1 MHYVV
6 TQILRY
12 YHAVPN
18 CASLGAHVLRFQT
31 CLHQLPSL
39 PSIQESCDRN
49 CLEVTYNSYFGKVVI
64 VTCGFSIYVVRRYS
78 ERGQSLMVID
88 ALSFLFTPLL
98 VVISVISS
106 QI

>member
-49 CLEVTYNSYFGKVVI
+49 CRKLLTTPSLVKSLLSHVVFRS
-64 VTCGFSIYVVRRYS
+64 T
-78 ERGQSLMVID
+78 
-88 ALSFLFTPLL
+88 SFAAILNEANH
-98 VVISVISS
+98 
-106 QI
+106 